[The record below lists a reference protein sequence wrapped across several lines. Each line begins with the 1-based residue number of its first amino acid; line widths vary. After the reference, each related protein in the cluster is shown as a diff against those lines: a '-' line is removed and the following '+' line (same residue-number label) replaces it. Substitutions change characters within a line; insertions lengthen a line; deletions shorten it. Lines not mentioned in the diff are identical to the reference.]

1 MTTNSDTPADLQ
13 PMQALDD
20 LRVIELCD
28 ERGAWA
34 GKLLADMGADVIKLE
49 PPEGDATRNYEPFV
63 DDVPDPEKSLYFWYY
78 NTSKRSVVIDLA
90 TRQGQADFRR
100 LVESADVVIDTDD
113 KGELEE
119 LGLDY
124 EDFAEDHPDLI
135 WASITPFGRSS
146 VRSEEI
152 HTDLTLAANGG
163 FSWMNGYDDHSLPPV
178 RGGGPQAWH
187 TGCHYA
193 FMGILVALL
202 ERNQSEQ
209 GQFIDVN
216 INASINVTTEAGSY
230 VWLVGQDTV
239 QRQTGRH
246 AGVQPSMPSQLKC
259 ADGRY
264 VNTGVPPR
272 RPAEFGLVHDWLE
285 AEGLLDEFVEAPLLL
300 AGAALESFSLA
311 EAMVDEEKQAIFGA
325 GRDAFNLIASRI
337 PAYEFFKKGQ
347 EFGFQVGIIH
357 SPEEALEDPHF
368 EARGMQHQVHH
379 ETIDRTIIYP
389 GPPYQ
394 LSSGGWNITRRPPLL
409 GEHTEEVLDALD

>member
-63 DDVPDPEKSLYFWYY
+63 DDVPDPEQSLYFWYY

-113 KGELEE
+113 KGELDE

-230 VWLVGQDTV
+230 VWLVGHDTV

-264 VNTGVPPR
+264 VNAAQPSSASSTIGSR
-272 RPAEFGLVHDWLE
+272 RKACSTSSSKRRSCSPARRW
-285 AEGLLDEFVEAPLLL
+285 
-300 AGAALESFSLA
+300 
-311 EAMVDEEKQAIFGA
+311 
-325 GRDAFNLIASRI
+325 RAS
-337 PAYEFFKKGQ
+337 A
-347 EFGFQVGIIH
+347 
-357 SPEEALEDPHF
+357 SPKRWSTRKSRRSS
-368 EARGMQHQVHH
+368 ARVA
-379 ETIDRTIIYP
+379 TPST
-389 GPPYQ
+389 
-394 LSSGGWNITRRPPLL
+394 
-409 GEHTEEVLDALD
+409 